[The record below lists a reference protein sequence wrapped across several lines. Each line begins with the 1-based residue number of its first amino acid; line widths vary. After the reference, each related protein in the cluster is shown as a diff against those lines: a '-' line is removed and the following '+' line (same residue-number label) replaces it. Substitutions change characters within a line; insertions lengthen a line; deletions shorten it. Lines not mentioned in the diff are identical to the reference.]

1 MTIKALFPVGKNTIE
16 AQGLYQWDYGQTLEI
31 ECPEIGTELLEVH
44 FAFPKMTLALP
55 RPCSF
60 VNGIGTVPI
69 PDQCLEQSEAV
80 SAWIYR
86 INVINHEGQEITQ
99 GYTIK
104 SIVLPIIK
112 RTKPIRTHE
121 VPAELV
127 DKYSELL
134 TEVGETVDA
143 LKSGNIIVARANHAE
158 SANMANAAKSAEFA
172 TYATSADNA
181 THSSY
186 ADVAGAMNMRL
197 VLSCTITEGEGTLGD
212 ILEVNTPYLLVYE
225 STDSERV
232 GSGVIVTRELA
243 CVCALTFNHGAYIR
257 NWNNP
262 LSASA
267 IIFSEAST
275 TPIKPASTNGTL
287 YIYTFGHI
295 PE

>member
-1 MTIKALFPVGKNTIE
+1 MAIKVVFPTGITSVTV
-16 AQGLYQWDYGQTLEI
+16 QGLYQWDYGQTLEI
-31 ECPEIGTELLEVH
+31 ECAEIGSEIMEVH
-44 FAFPKMTLALP
+44 FACRNMSMAIP
-55 RPCSF
+55 RPCTF
-60 VNGIGTVPI
+60 NNGVGTVTV
-69 PDQCLEQSEAV
+69 PDQCLEHGETV
-80 SAWIYR
+80 MAWICR
-86 INVINHEGQEITQ
+86 IDDSQSKTINSIT
-99 GYTIK
+99 
-104 SIVLPIIK
+104 LPITK

-121 VPAELV
+121 VPSELV

-134 TEVGETVDA
+134 LEVGETVDA
-143 LKSGNIIVARANHAE
+143 LKSGNITVARAEHAE
-158 SANMANAAKSAEFA
+158 NANMANVAKSAEFA

-197 VLSCTITEGEGTLGD
+197 VLSCTITEGEGTLGN

-225 STDSERV
+225 STDTERV

-243 CVCALTFNHGAYIR
+243 CICALTFNHGAYIR

-267 IIFSEAST
+267 VIFSEAST
-275 TPIKPASTNGTL
+275 IPVKPASTNGTL